1 MQIDRV
7 SVKTY
12 FDKPKDV
19 MTVNVDFSTPPDG
32 TLYPALNSIEA
43 PSKKLS
49 IATVNSNFSK
59 AFDRCSSLLC
69 RHPWS
74 LFLHEGEQ

>member
-1 MQIDRV
+1 MQIDWG

-43 PSKKLS
+43 PSK
-49 IATVNSNFSK
+49 
-59 AFDRCSSLLC
+59 
-69 RHPWS
+69 
-74 LFLHEGEQ
+74 